1 MKFLN
6 RKTIAFLSAILF
18 LSVSANFPAV
28 CAENTDFS
36 KILVNEICTQNTS
49 CLADSY
55 GVYSDWIELYNSGD
69 TAVNLGGYAL
79 SDAENKPDKFV
90 FPETAVIEP
99 ESYLIVF
106 ASKQNA
112 TGSEFHTGFALSKN
126 GETLLLSN
134 PDGVMIQKIEIPTLG
149 EDQTFGRIADGT
161 MQIMSPTPH
170 EVNTEVVASPVFS
183 AESGFYENEFA
194 LSLSASD
201 NTEIYYT
208 LDGSNPVTSET
219 AICYQD
225 TILVK
230 DRSDEP
236 NLYSAYGENQTAQS
250 ICVGVGYQPPRDLVD
265 KAFIVRAT
273 AKNTKT
279 GSYSPVVQQSYFVT
293 DGELADYQDLT
304 VISLVTDP
312 ENLFDPDTGIYVVG
326 TKYHEWRESLGY
338 VSDSGAWD
346 EDKDPETMRNYH
358 IRGKAGERE
367 ANITI
372 FENGSPIA
380 EQNMGIR
387 IKGSSTRNS
396 ANKSFSLFARS
407 EYGAS
412 KLNAPILLDNYDWQ
426 GNLITS
432 YDSITLRSSGSQRT
446 RDSIAHKIIKK
457 DHLTT
462 MDMKPCVLFLNGEYW
477 GLYEIT
483 EKFSN
488 DFIQSN
494 YGISKKDVVM
504 IKDWDLEEGTQQDFD
519 EYMDRIYY
527 YATLDMTKPENYQ
540 LASDFMDLDSLIEHY
555 AAGLYLGVTDW
566 PNYNYGVWKSK
577 GAEIAGNPYSD
588 GRWRLIS
595 FDFDHSMGYTYDSAI
610 NKTNL
615 YDYNWFEKMDT
626 ETAPTNFFVSLLKN
640 KEFRLKFIKTYQS
653 YANDLTTVDQI
664 EQILAEYYDK
674 DQYMNLVGD
683 SEVRWSDAW
692 NYGSSKEQKKQ
703 GTQSY
708 FRYSVL
714 DNISNY
720 FKKIDDYSIPYMYAY
735 LGLTEPGDVNADG
748 EFSVADAVMLQKW
761 LLGSGELINWRAG
774 DLCEDGKITI
784 YDFVRMKQLLIG
796 IGENI

>member
-28 CAENTDFS
+28 CAENPGS
-36 KILVNEICTQNTS
+36 SEILVNEICTQNDS
-49 CLADSY
+49 CLTDSY
-55 GVYSDWIELYNSGD
+55 GAYSDWIEIYNSGD
-69 TAVNLGGYAL
+69 TAVNLEGYAL
-79 SDAENKPDKFV
+79 SDDENQPAKFV
-90 FPETAVIEP
+90 FPETAMIEP

-106 ASKQNA
+106 ASKQNS

-126 GETLLLSN
+126 GETLLLSS
-134 PDGVMIQKIEIPTLG
+134 PDGVIIQKTEIPTLG

-170 EVNTEVVASPVFS
+170 EVNTEVVACPVFS
-183 AESGFYENEFA
+183 AESGFYKNEFA
-194 LSLSASD
+194 LRLSASD

-219 AICYQD
+219 AIRYQE
-225 TILVK
+225 TIAVT
-230 DRSDEP
+230 DRSNEP

-265 KAFIVRAT
+265 KACIIRAV

-367 ANITI
+367 ASITI
-372 FENGSPIA
+372 FENGSTIA
-380 EQNMGIR
+380 QQNMGIR

-412 KLNAPILLDNYDWQ
+412 KLNAPVLPDNDDWQ

-457 DHLTT
+457 ENLTT

-483 EKFSN
+483 EKFSD

-494 YGISKKDVVM
+494 YGIPKKDVVM

-519 EYMDRIYY
+519 EYMDKIYY

-540 LASDFMDLDSLIEHY
+540 LAFDFMDLDSLIEHY

-588 GRWRLIS
+588 GRWRLMS
-595 FDFDHSMGYTYDSAI
+595 FDFDHSMGYTYDSEI

-615 YDYNWFEKMDT
+615 YNYNWFEKMDT

-640 KEFRLKFIKTYQS
+640 KEFRLKFIKVYQS
-653 YANDLTTVDQI
+653 YANDLTTTDRI

-761 LLGSGELINWRAG
+761 LLGSGELTNWRAG

-784 YDFVRMKQLLIG
+784 YDFLRMKQLLIG
-796 IGENI
+796 NNQNA